1 MLRFSKELIMF
12 RILAQ
17 CVTDVNMLDVITKV
31 DSLYNNAYSR
41 LILIFTAG
49 FALVGIV
56 VPWLIQLI
64 QRRSLIAE
72 KESILTQTKEEIK
85 QMGRKFEKA
94 LASDSAIHFLEHAK
108 NLPSYEGNAIDAF
121 CLTLLSIKKFAEAE
135 DINGIQV
142 CFEVIEKLQLPKYSL
157 GRNIESDHS
166 MFLSRYDMVY
176 NAIRESGF
184 EKKFTTQL
192 KSIKTKIK
200 NWYSNLPEN
209 KKSQ

>member
-1 MLRFSKELIMF
+1 MF

-17 CVTDVNMLDVITKV
+17 GVTNVNMLDVITKV
-31 DSLYNNAYSR
+31 DSLYSNAYNR
-41 LILIFTAG
+41 LFLIFAGG
-49 FALVGIV
+49 FALVGV
-56 VPWLIQLI
+56 LAPWLIQLI

-72 KESILTQTKEEIK
+72 KDSILTQTKEEIK

-94 LASDSAIHFLEHAK
+94 LAADSAIHFLEHAK
-108 NLPSYEGNAIDAF
+108 NLPNYEGDTIDAF
-121 CLTLLSIKKFAEAE
+121 CLALLSTMKFAEAE
-135 DINGIQV
+135 DINGIHL
-142 CFEVIEKLQLPKYSL
+142 CFEAIEKLQLPMYSL

-176 NAIRESGF
+176 TAIRESGF

-192 KSIKTKIK
+192 KSIETKIK

-209 KKSQ
+209 KKSE